1 MSRRN
6 KKQKGIRPA
15 VAVLLLVVCGGGAWW
30 SLAGSLGG
38 PAAGGGDAGAVGA
51 GDFEPE
57 PDGPEEGEGEGEAN
71 KPGRD
76 LLAEHGSY
84 ERGKPVRMAFASL
97 LDVAIQAA
105 PAVETNA
112 ASGARWIGADP
123 PAMHVGVVMVGETV
137 RRAVVNGVVVGL
149 GDNVGRTTVVG
160 IERDAIHVVW
170 GSRRL
175 TYDLENEY
183 PREFRSEVQRRGA
196 AQADAATIE
205 AKQKQ
210 ESQ

>member
-1 MSRRN
+1 MNRRD
-6 KKQKGIRPA
+6 KKRKGLSPA

-30 SLAGSLGG
+30 SLSGSLSG
-38 PAAGGGDAGAVGA
+38 PAADGGDAIATGD
-51 GDFEPE
+51 GDFDAEPE
-57 PDGPEEGEGEGEAN
+57 ATEEGEGEAN

-76 LLAEHGSY
+76 LLAEFGSY

-97 LDVAIQAA
+97 LDIAIQAA

-112 ASGARWIGADP
+112 SPGARWIGADP
-123 PAMHVGVVMVGETV
+123 PTMQVGVVMVGESV
-137 RRAVVNGVVVGL
+137 RRAVVNGVVVGV
-149 GDNVGRTTVVG
+149 GDNVGRSTVVG

-175 TYDLENEY
+175 TYDLDNEY

-196 AQADAATIE
+196 AQADAAVAE